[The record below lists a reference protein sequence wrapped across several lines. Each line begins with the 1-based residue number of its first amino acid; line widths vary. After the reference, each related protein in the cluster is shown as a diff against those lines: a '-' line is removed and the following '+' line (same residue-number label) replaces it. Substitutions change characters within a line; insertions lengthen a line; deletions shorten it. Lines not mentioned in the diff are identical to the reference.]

1 VIREKLVPEN
11 PDQPH
16 HLKLGEIRAG
26 QA

>member
-1 VIREKLVPEN
+1 MIRKKLVPEN

-16 HLKLGEIRAG
+16 HLKLGEIREG